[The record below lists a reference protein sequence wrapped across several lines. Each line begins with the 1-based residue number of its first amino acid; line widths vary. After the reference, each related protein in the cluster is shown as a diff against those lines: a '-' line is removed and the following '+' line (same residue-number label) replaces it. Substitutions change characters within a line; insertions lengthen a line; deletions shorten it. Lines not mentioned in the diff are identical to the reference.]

1 MGERQRE
8 RNGVPGLRSECR
20 CFSGRRPEVTPLQ
33 ASHSRKKNIFF
44 FFQRLQYENIPK
56 INDMLGHDEV
66 KGGKKAS
73 CPEALYLFLFF
84 FFLLLSGLV
93 CCLSKAASLRKR
105 RAPGS
110 RRGSSVYQRWRPAPR
125 LTSHKDLLVG
135 SCHGSEERRRR
146 RE

>member
-1 MGERQRE
+1 MGGDLKRLGFRLPTTEK
-8 RNGVPGLRSECR
+8 
-20 CFSGRRPEVTPLQ
+20 RR
-33 ASHSRKKNIFF
+33 FF
-44 FFQRLQYENIPK
+44 IFFQRLQYENIPK
-56 INDMLGHDEV
+56 INDMLGHHEV

-73 CPEALYLFLFF
+73 CPERLYLFLFF
-84 FFLLLSGLV
+84 FFLLLSDLV

-135 SCHGSEERRRR
+135 SCHAVKTEEGEGSETLLDGAKTGNISH
-146 RE
+146 